1 VDHSKYRWT
10 LDTTE
15 DLELIRAVYKHFG
28 NRDSIR
34 WIEVLDLMEVQPEL
48 AALNSHVRQKTL
60 REG

>member
-1 VDHSKYRWT
+1 
-10 LDTTE
+10 
-15 DLELIRAVYKHFG
+15 LELIRAVYKHFG